1 MDQTALFEFDSS
13 QTAFI
18 NASDEIDV
26 EIQASKAIVSYW
38 QEDLD
43 RILSHSNLR
52 LLFDFPTETATI
64 PFYYDALHQLIY
76 VFPYACASIA
86 AGTIDRL
93 AALGVKEVL
102 IYGHCF
108 NLDLSSG
115 LLVSSALRDEGT
127 SFHYMAP
134 TRYVDADNDLFRRC
148 QQYIL
153 QNALAYE
160 TGRVWTTDAIYRLTS
175 RKIEAYKKEGCK
187 AVDQET
193 SAYYAVAQFRQ
204 VQACRFLTQQYDESW
219 MSHALAILTHEKD

>member
-43 RILSHSNLR
+43 RILSYSNLR

-64 PFYYDALHQLIY
+64 PFYNDVLHQLIY

-115 LLVSSALRDEGT
+115 LLVPVLYEMKELHFIIWLQHVMLMQIMLCS
-127 SFHYMAP
+127 
-134 TRYVDADNDLFRRC
+134 DAASNTF
-148 QQYIL
+148 
-153 QNALAYE
+153 
-160 TGRVWTTDAIYRLTS
+160 
-175 RKIEAYKKEGCK
+175 
-187 AVDQET
+187 
-193 SAYYAVAQFRQ
+193 
-204 VQACRFLTQQYDESW
+204 CRMLWLMKLGASGQRMPS
-219 MSHALAILTHEKD
+219 IG